1 MHKKNH
7 GGIWCWQAFGSRG
20 QTSLNPILLW
30 VCVCVCALCILA
42 SQRGFT
48 QYRPCQLEFCC
59 SLSTQR
65 ATTPRAPSRAHALSA
80 CDGSVGSPLN
90 SPRKKSTKGGST
102 FRQESTP
109 LQPLWRLMTLVLVSV
124 GVKKQVALRDSLH
137 LGKIWRMEWHCS
149 WLPDSSFVLV
159 QPALSQMPAGEPVHV
174 LYCKKKSSRETDSGK
189 MT

>member
-1 MHKKNH
+1 MVLT
-7 GGIWCWQAFGSRG
+7 GIWIAGSNV
-20 QTSLNPILLW
+20 TEPHPFVS
-30 VCVCVCALCILA
+30 VCVCVCLRALCILA

-48 QYRPCQLEFCC
+48 QYQPCQLEFCC

-65 ATTPRAPSRAHALSA
+65 ATTPCAPSRAHTLSA

-90 SPRKKSTKGGST
+90 SPRKKSTKGGGST

-137 LGKIWRMEWHCS
+137 LLENCKIWRMDDTA
-149 WLPDSSFVLV
+149 PDY
-159 QPALSQMPAGEPVHV
+159 QISQMPAGEPVHV
-174 LYCKKKSSRETDSGK
+174 LYCKKKKKAQERQIQAKWRNAPLFICDT
-189 MT
+189 

>member
-1 MHKKNH
+1 MVLT
-7 GGIWCWQAFGSRG
+7 GVWIAGSNV
-20 QTSLNPILLW
+20 TEPHPFVS
-30 VCVCVCALCILA
+30 VCVCVCVCVRTLHPGCTARFHSIPAVSVGVLLFIVHTA
-42 SQRGFT
+42 
-48 QYRPCQLEFCC
+48 CC
-59 SLSTQR
+59 HTPRSLSCAR
-65 ATTPRAPSRAHALSA
+65 SLGVWRERGLSTEL
-80 CDGSVGSPLN
+80 PEKEIN
-90 SPRKKSTKGGST
+90 KGGST

-124 GVKKQVALRDSLH
+124 GVKKQVALGDSLH

-174 LYCKKKSSRETDSGK
+174 LYCKRKISREKDSGK